1 MAETELDER
10 DLPATSIVYLT
21 TTGPLVSSGPAA
33 PLDVIS
39 TCREASCVAPFSLNS
54 TPQNAAAP
62 LHRRR
67 CHRDHASD
75 CFRVGPIV
83 SSFRDRSII
92 DAFIWSGWLSSRS
105 IPILWEFFS
114 ASCCGEHGQNG
125 YSRIGP
131 PLARIDERYY
141 LLTSRHGSAAIRLDL
156 KGKWRG
162 GGGRREAR
170 LEAPC
175 ALERNVRPTRPR
187 LGGGRS
193 KGLETN
199 GTEHS
204 PPPPPAILGGEPRR
218 CLSPTP
224 NARLVRRSTTR
235 AEGGE
240 MSWTHKSTKR
250 SPLRRVISQSE
261 KRMNES
267 LASFV
272 SRGVMRRLVGR
283 SARLETATTT
293 TNGADPRVAR

>member
-10 DLPATSIVYLT
+10 DLPATSIVYIT

-162 GGGRREAR
+162 GGGVERRDWR
-170 LEAPC
+170 
-175 ALERNVRPTRPR
+175 RRV
-187 LGGGRS
+187 RS
-193 KGLETN
+193 KEMCDPQDQDREEVARKASRQKGSN
-199 GTEHS
+199 IP

>member
-162 GGGRREAR
+162 GGASRGETGGAVCARKKCATHKTRIGRRS
-170 LEAPC
+170 
-175 ALERNVRPTRPR
+175 LERPRDKRDRTFPPRPPQPSSGASPDDAYLPRPTLVSYVDRPR
-187 LGGGRS
+187 GRRAARCRGPTS
-193 KGLETN
+193 PRSGAPSDESSPKARN
-199 GTEHS
+199 G
-204 PPPPPAILGGEPRR
+204 
-218 CLSPTP
+218 
-224 NARLVRRSTTR
+224 
-235 AEGGE
+235 
-240 MSWTHKSTKR
+240 
-250 SPLRRVISQSE
+250 
-261 KRMNES
+261 
-267 LASFV
+267 
-272 SRGVMRRLVGR
+272 
-283 SARLETATTT
+283 
-293 TNGADPRVAR
+293 

>member
-175 ALERNVRPTRPR
+175 ALERNVRPTRPGS
-187 LGGGRS
+187 GGGRS
-193 KGLETN
+193 KGLETK
-199 GTEHS
+199 GIEHS
-204 PPPPPAILGGEPRR
+204 PPAPPSHPRGRAPTMPISHAQRSSRTSIDHEGGGRRDVVDPQVHEAEPPPTSHLP
-218 CLSPTP
+218 
-224 NARLVRRSTTR
+224 
-235 AEGGE
+235 
-240 MSWTHKSTKR
+240 KR
-250 SPLRRVISQSE
+250 
-261 KRMNES
+261 
-267 LASFV
+267 
-272 SRGVMRRLVGR
+272 
-283 SARLETATTT
+283 ET
-293 TNGADPRVAR
+293 DERVARIFCFPRSNATSRRPFSAPGNCDDDDERG